1 MNRRRYLVTYDISDD
16 KRRLKVFLS
25 LRARGDHTQ
34 FSVFLCDLGDRELVR
49 LRGILEEIVKKDED
63 QVLFADLGPAE
74 KEPGKIIGS
83 VGRPYQPPI
92 RALVV

>member
-1 MNRRRYLVTYDISDD
+1 MNRRRYLVTYDIADD
-16 KRRLKVFLS
+16 KRREKVFLS

-34 FSVFLCDLGDRELVR
+34 FSVFLCDLADRELTR
-49 LRGILEEIVKKDED
+49 LRGILEAIVKKDED

-74 KEPGKIIGS
+74 KEPGKIICS
-83 VGRPYQPPI
+83 VGRPYLPPI